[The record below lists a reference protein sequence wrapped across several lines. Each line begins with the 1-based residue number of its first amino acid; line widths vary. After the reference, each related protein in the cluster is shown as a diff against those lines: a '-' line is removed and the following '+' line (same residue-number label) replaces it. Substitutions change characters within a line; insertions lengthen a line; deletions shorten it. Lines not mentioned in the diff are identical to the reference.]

1 MFYNEYE
8 ILDFTEEKNV
18 SELNNEDV
26 EVNVPE
32 NEGTEM
38 CENSNHLSDDSGFQ
52 LGLFLKVGAILL
64 FLYGVSSY
72 LWDNYIRAWW
82 NGTASDGL
90 KRIIFWVIFL
100 SVTGFVYNLV
110 KNDKNK

>member
-1 MFYNEYE
+1 M
-8 ILDFTEEKNV
+8 

-26 EVNVPE
+26 EVSVTE
-32 NEGTEM
+32 NEEIEM
-38 CENSNHLSDDSGFQ
+38 SESSNYLSNDSGFR

-64 FLYGVSSY
+64 FLYGLSRY

-110 KNDKNK
+110 KDDKNE